1 MRIGI
6 NTRSLLGQKMEGFG
20 NYTLEIVKRLAA
32 AHPEHTF
39 LLYFDRVVDPQFS
52 FGKNVICKSVF
63 PPTRHPF
70 LYIIWFQWRLKK
82 AIQKDQLDVFWSPD
96 GMFPLGIQTPVL
108 ATIHDLNFEHYP
120 QDLPKWVAWYY
131 KKYFPRFA
139 KAANKIIAVSETTK
153 QDIISSYHIP
163 TNKISVIYNGVN
175 TQYKPLSVQEKEN
188 VQRQLGFKEPYFL
201 FVGSLHPR
209 KNIHRLLQAFQLFAQ
224 TQADFHLVIVG
235 AAMWKDQSF
244 EIESELA
251 KRIHF
256 KGHVQTDTL
265 ANLMGAATAFVYVP
279 YFEGFGMPLAEAMAA
294 QTPIIAGDK
303 SCLPEIAD
311 NSALY
316 VDPFDVDAI
325 AKSMQQLKN
334 DVALQTQLVEAGKKR
349 VLAFNWDHAA
359 QKVWQEIQQLVS

>member
-39 LLYFDRVVDPQFS
+39 LLYFDRAVDPQFS

-70 LYIIWFQWRLKK
+70 LYIIWFQWRLKR

-96 GMFPLGIQTPVL
+96 GMFPLGIKTPVL
-108 ATIHDLNFEHYP
+108 ATIHDLNFEHFP

-131 KKYFPRFA
+131 KRYFPRFA
-139 KAANKIIAVSETTK
+139 KAADQIVTVSETTK
-153 QDIISSYHIP
+153 QDIISSYQIP
-163 TNKISVIYNGVN
+163 AEKICVIYNGVN
-175 TQYKPLSVQEKEN
+175 TKYQPLSVQEKEN
-188 VQRQLGFKEPYFL
+188 VRRQLGFKEPYFL

-209 KNIHRLLQAFQLFAQ
+209 KNIHRLLQAFQLYAQ
-224 TQADFHLVIVG
+224 TEATYQLVIVG
-235 AAMWKDQSF
+235 AAMWKDQTF
-244 EIESELA
+244 EIESVLA

-256 KGHVQTDTL
+256 KGHIQTESL
-265 ANLMGAATAFVYVP
+265 AAIMAAASAFVYVP
-279 YFEGFGMPLAEAMAA
+279 YFEGFGMPLAEAMAT

-303 SCLPEIAD
+303 SCLPEIAAD
-311 NSALY
+311 AALY

-334 DVALQTQLVEAGKKR
+334 DVALQTQLVEAGKQR
-349 VLAFNWDHAA
+349 VLAFDWDHAA
-359 QKVWQEIQQLVS
+359 IKVWQEIQQLVS